1 MGCRLWR
8 RPRRRFF
15 FQPRI
20 CRGHALGR
28 TGSGCW
34 DSAAAVALS
43 IVTVSAGVSPVLLLG
58 LFYLFTALITNNA
71 SVVLMIPVAIEAAES
86 LGADPFSFV
95 LAVTFAASTAMLTPI
110 DIVVIRG
117 V

>member
-1 MGCRLWR
+1 
-8 RPRRRFF
+8 
-15 FQPRI
+15 
-20 CRGHALGR
+20 
-28 TGSGCW
+28 
-34 DSAAAVALS
+34 LS